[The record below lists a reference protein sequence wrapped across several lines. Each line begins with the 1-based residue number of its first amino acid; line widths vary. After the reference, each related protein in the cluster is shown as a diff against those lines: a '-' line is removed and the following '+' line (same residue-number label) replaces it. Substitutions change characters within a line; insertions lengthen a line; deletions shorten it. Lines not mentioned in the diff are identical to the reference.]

1 MATQSENIVDSLKE
15 LTEFVNDGVT
25 GYERAA
31 KETKNPQFESFYQD
45 LVQQRR
51 SFANELNAL
60 IGRFGGTAETDTT
73 LKGKF
78 FRQWMDIKAAFT
90 GSDERAILDSNLYGE
105 EWAQKAFNDAL
116 ENPDLPTD
124 VRQLLERQR
133 QLSIEAYRRQEQMKA
148 AMPS

>member
-1 MATQSENIVDSLKE
+1 MATQSESIVDSLKE
-15 LTEFVNDGVT
+15 LTEFVNDGIA
-25 GYERAA
+25 GYERAV
-31 KETKNPQFESFYQD
+31 KETKNPQFETYYQD

-51 SFANELNAL
+51 KFANELNAL

-73 LKGKF
+73 IKGKF

-90 GSDERAILDSNLYGE
+90 DSDERAILDSNMYGE

-116 ENPDLPTD
+116 DNPNLPMD

-133 QLSIEAYRRQEQMKA
+133 QLSTEAYRRQEQMKA